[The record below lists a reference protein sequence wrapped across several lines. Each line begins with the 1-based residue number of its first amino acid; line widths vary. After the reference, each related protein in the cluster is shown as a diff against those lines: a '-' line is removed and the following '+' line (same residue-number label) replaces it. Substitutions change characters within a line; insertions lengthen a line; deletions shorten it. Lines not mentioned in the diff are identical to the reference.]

1 MEEREMHEDKEVL
14 EKRIELEQIK
24 LERMRYEVLMRLME
38 TTLEWERR
46 KVELLTILA
55 RSIDK
60 QMDR

>member
-1 MEEREMHEDKEVL
+1 
-14 EKRIELEQIK
+14 
-24 LERMRYEVLMRLME
+24 VLMRLME